1 MDNLAS
7 VSMFELETSHVGAE
21 TVFDGIEGEDRRK
34 REFRSLV
41 GDISEHLEPK
51 DIKNI
56 VWQERLPSSLREKS
70 ALDVLEHLYKH
81 GKFSEYEMRPLAQL
95 LKDIHRED
103 LTDKV
108 DAFWDQFGELFP
120 QQNLFQP
127 LALISHYALQ
137 ACSRDN

>member
-41 GDISEHLEPK
+41 SDIAEHL
-51 DIKNI
+51 DDSNVRSII
-56 VWQERLPSSLREKS
+56 WQEQLPSSLTGKPP
-70 ALDVLEHLYKH
+70 LDVLQYLYEH
-81 GKFSEYEMRPLAQL
+81 GRFSECRVAPLAQL

-103 LTDKV
+103 LASKV
-108 DAFWDQFGELFP
+108 DAFWERFGEFNDQLDSCSHLV
-120 QQNLFQP
+120 Q
-127 LALISHYALQ
+127 ISAVH
-137 ACSRDN
+137 